1 MRPPLLLTL
10 LIIST
15 IVLRLWQN
23 PTIEVNP
30 DTSAWISGAISAGQ
44 SPTPIW
50 TLLTHSDSRPLT
62 VLPLFLLEWV
72 GIGVDWQ
79 VANWVNLLLW
89 LGTSL
94 VFYQILRRWM
104 PSRQALMGESTLG
117 TLPLLLVLAAGTEPD
132 YLDYNSEA
140 VCVPMLMVGLW
151 WVLRLEKARAGWLSG
166 LGLGTWL
173 GLLPYAK
180 LQTVP
185 MGLLLGGA
193 AIYLFIKQKQHS
205 ALLALLAGSL
215 LPTALVVGYY
225 ARYETVTAFFNDY
238 FWNYYYY
245 SFTTVYSGVAV
256 ESRFGVRYVGRLFLQ
271 HRYQR
276 VFWLV
281 SGLWLLLGLYC
292 RLFFSDRISGLRGL
306 SLFRK
311 KNPANPEILSEKN
324 LSEKNLSEKN
334 PSRFVY
340 GLCGLFFLTNA
351 YAAIQAGNLYAHY
364 TLFVLPALL
373 LLVALLNSTIPAN
386 WQRVLVPVFLSLMVL
401 EGLNNLRLFTLPV
414 PFANLERIDGPVRQW
429 LGNQVRPGHKMTIW
443 GYADRHFVWARR
455 AAGNRLSH
463 TFWAYW
469 PSPLLTYRQQ
479 ELMQDLEA
487 NKTDWLLDMLC
498 LSHSDL
504 DPIARIDQTPGLAG
518 YVARHYRL
526 VDTVQGVRIYKRM

>member
-1 MRPPLLLTL
+1 MRTPLLLAL
-10 LIIST
+10 SILST
-15 IVLRLWQN
+15 VALRLWQN
-23 PTIEVNP
+23 PAIEVNP

-50 TLLTHSDSRPLT
+50 TLLTHADSRPLT
-62 VLPLFLLEWV
+62 VFPLALLEWV

-79 VANWVNLLLW
+79 VANWVNLGLW
-89 LGTSL
+89 LGTS
-94 VFYQILRRWM
+94 VIFYQILCRWLPPRRAM
-104 PSRQALMGESTLG
+104 LG

-193 AIYLFIKQKQHS
+193 AIYLFIRQKQYP

-225 ARYETVTAFFNDY
+225 ARYETVTAFLNDY

-256 ESRFGVRYVGRLFLQ
+256 ESRFGVKYVGRLFFQ

-281 SGLWLLLGLYC
+281 SGLWLLIGLYC
-292 RLFFSDRISGLRGL
+292 RIILT
-306 SLFRK
+306 K
-311 KNPANPEILSEKN
+311 KTFLDNS
-324 LSEKNLSEKN
+324 

-340 GLCGLFFLTNA
+340 VLCGLFLLTNA

-364 TLFVLPALL
+364 TLFALPALL

-401 EGLNNLRLFTLPV
+401 EGINNLRLFIPPV
-414 PFANLERIDGPVRQW
+414 PFANLERIDAPVRQW
-429 LGNQVRPGHKMTIW
+429 IGNQVRPVQKMTIW
-443 GYADRHFVWARR
+443 GYADRYFVWTRR

-479 ELMQDLEA
+479 ELIRDLEA
-487 NKTDWLLDMLC
+487 NQTEWLLDVLS

-504 DPIARIDQTPGLAG
+504 DPTARIDQTPGLAG

-526 VDTVQGVRIYKRM
+526 VETVQGVRIYKRI